1 MATAEVMAGEGTVA
15 AWVAAWVV
23 LVAAMEREEEMVEPV
38 ATAEA
43 FEDELR
49 SQHGQR
55 GQCLRMPR

>member
-38 ATAEA
+38 ATAKANPNE
-43 FEDELR
+43 R
-49 SQHGQR
+49 KKNKGQ
-55 GQCLRMPR
+55 GQGSIV